1 MIYLDFET
9 RSEADLKKT
18 GAWVYSQHPSTEI
31 LCLAAKFGNN
41 PVCLVTGKQL
51 REAKLLGQ
59 TKNAPLYKII
69 IEGQELFEAH
79 NAFFEKAIWK
89 NIMVK
94 RYGWPEIPDDRWR
107 CSASVAAYHA
117 LPRGL
122 QTVGAALNLATVK
135 DVEGKRVMLQLSK
148 PGPKTGAF
156 MTERAHP
163 DKFKI
168 LYDYCKADV
177 DAEHALAKRLGQLP
191 ERELEIWQLDQ
202 KINSRGVHVDRDA
215 VNGALKVL
223 NEYVGKLEAEAE
235 EIGEG
240 AFETVAQRVKVM
252 NWCVAQGESVTA
264 YDKAYIAETIKNI
277 KNPKVKRIL
286 EIRQA
291 LGKTSTAKYE
301 AMQNSMAADNR
312 IRDVLMYHGA
322 LTGRWSGK
330 LVQFQNLPRG
340 NIKDMDAAIKL
351 IKQGNVKRIEMIY
364 GNVMNFMS
372 SAIRGMI
379 CAPEGKQL
387 VVADFAAIEA
397 RVLGWLAGSEKM
409 LKQFRNGEDLYKDMA
424 SKIYRVPVEEVT
436 GDQRQLG
443 KAAIL
448 GAGYGMGPDKFFQTC
463 LSWGIKIHEG
473 LARTAIN
480 TYRTTYAQVPQ
491 CWHDQ
496 EKAAHNAVRTRQKIK
511 TGKITWFMEGG
522 FLKCQ
527 LPSGRCLHYYQPKF
541 EKKRSDWGEGYEL
554 TYLGEKMGKAYR
566 IGTYGGKLVEN
577 IVQAIARDLMAE
589 AMLRVEKAGFEVV
602 LSVHDELI
610 AEFDE
615 NNISGWAPSTR
626 IKDEAFNSM
635 LKIFESLMAKTPDW
649 ALGCPVAASGWIG
662 KHYKK

>member
-31 LCLAAKFGNN
+31 LCLAAKFDDS

-51 REAKLLGQ
+51 LTAKILRQ
-59 TKNAPLYKII
+59 NHNAPLYKMIV
-69 IEGQELFEAH
+69 EGTEIFEAH
-79 NAFFEKAIWK
+79 NAFFEKAIWR

-94 RYGWPEIPDDRWR
+94 RFGWPDIPDHRWR

-122 QTVGAALNLATVK
+122 QTVGAALGLDTVK

-148 PGPKTGAF
+148 PKPKTGGF
-156 MTERAHP
+156 MKEDDHA
-163 DKFKI
+163 DKFQT

-177 DAEHALAKRLGQLP
+177 DAEHALSKRLGHLP
-191 ERELEIWQLDQ
+191 PRELEVWQLDQ
-202 KINSRGVHVDRDA
+202 KINSRGVYVDREAVDA
-215 VNGALKVL
+215 ALKIL
-223 NEYVGKLEAEAE
+223 AEYLGKLTKEVE

-240 AFETVAQRVKVM
+240 FFTTVNQRAKVM
-252 NWCVAQGESVTA
+252 EWCQLQGESVTA
-264 YDKAYIAETIKNI
+264 YDKAYLVDTIKNI

-301 AMQNSMAADNR
+301 AMKNSSAADGR

-340 NIKDMDAAIKL
+340 NIKDMATAVKL
-351 IKQGNVKRIEMIY
+351 IKQGSAKRIEMLH
-364 GNVMNFMS
+364 GNVMTFMS
-372 SAIRGMI
+372 AAIRGMI
-379 CAPEGKQL
+379 CAPEGKLL
-387 VVADFAAIEA
+387 VVSDFAAIEA

-409 LKQFRNGEDLYKDMA
+409 LNQFRNGEDLYKDMA
-424 SKIYRVPVEEVT
+424 SKIYHVPVSEVT
-436 GDQRQLG
+436 ADQRQLG

-448 GAGYGMGPDKFFQTC
+448 GAGYGMGPDKFYQTC
-463 LSWGIKIHEG
+463 LSWGIQVHEG
-473 LARTAIN
+473 LAKTAIH
-480 TYRTTYAQVPQ
+480 TYRTTYAHVLQ
-491 CWHDQ
+491 CWYDQ
-496 EKAAHNAVRTRQKIK
+496 EKAAHAAVRTRQKIIC
-511 TGKITWFMEGG
+511 GRVTWFMENG

-527 LPSGRCLHYYQPKF
+527 LPSGRCMHYYAPKF
-541 EKKRSDWGEGYEL
+541 EQRNADWGGGWEL

-589 AMLRVEKAGFEVV
+589 AMIRVEKHGFEVV
-602 LSVHDELI
+602 LSIHDELVAEFNPLTVRVHDEDLFS
-610 AEFDE
+610 EE
-615 NNISGWAPSTR
+615 LL
-626 IKDEAFNSM
+626 
-635 LKIFESLMAKTPDW
+635 LKKFESLMAETPDW
-649 ALGCPVAASGWIG
+649 AVGCPVEASGWIG

>member
-18 GAWVYSQHPSTEI
+18 GAWVYAQHPSTEI
-31 LCLAAKFGNN
+31 LCLAAKFDDS
-41 PVCLVTGKQL
+41 PVNLVTGKQL
-51 REAKLLGQ
+51 LTAKILRQ
-59 TKNAPLYKII
+59 NHNAPLYKMIV
-69 IEGQELFEAH
+69 EGTEIFEAH
-79 NAFFEKAIWK
+79 NAFFEKAIWR

-94 RYGWPEIPDDRWR
+94 RFGWPDIPDHRWR

-122 QTVGAALNLATVK
+122 QTAGAALNLDTVK

-148 PGPKTGAF
+148 PKPKTGGF
-156 MTERAHP
+156 MKEDEHA
-163 DKFKI
+163 DKFQT

-177 DAEHALAKRLGQLP
+177 DAEHALSKRLGHLP
-191 ERELEIWQLDQ
+191 SRELEIWQLDQ
-202 KINSRGVHVDRDA
+202 KINSRGVYVDREAVDA
-215 VNGALKVL
+215 ALKIL
-223 NEYVGKLEAEAE
+223 AEYLGKLTKEVE

-240 AFETVAQRVKVM
+240 FFQTVNQRAKVM
-252 NWCVAQGESVTA
+252 EWCKLQGESVTA
-264 YDKAYIAETIKNI
+264 YDKAYLADTIKNI

-301 AMQNSMAADNR
+301 AMKNSSAADGR

-340 NIKDMDAAIKL
+340 NIKDMATAIKL
-351 IKQGNVKRIEMIY
+351 IKQGSAKRIEMLH
-364 GNVMNFMS
+364 GNVMTFMS
-372 SAIRGMI
+372 AAIRGMI
-379 CAPEGKQL
+379 CAPEGKLL
-387 VVADFAAIEA
+387 VVSDFAAIEA

-424 SKIYRVPVEEVT
+424 SKIYHVPVEEVT
-436 GDQRQLG
+436 SEQRQLG

-448 GAGYGMGPDKFFQTC
+448 GAGYGMGPDKFLQTC
-463 LSWGIKIHEG
+463 LSWGIQVHEG

-480 TYRTTYAQVPQ
+480 TYRTTYGQVPQ
-491 CWHDQ
+491 CWWDQ
-496 EKAAHNAVRTRQKIK
+496 EKAAHAAVRTRQKIIC
-511 TGKITWFMEGG
+511 GRITWFMENG
-522 FLKCQ
+522 FLKCK
-527 LPSGRCLHYYQPKF
+527 LPSGRCLHYYAPKF
-541 EKKRSDWGEGYEL
+541 EQRNADWGGGWEL

-589 AMLRVEKAGFEVV
+589 AMLRVEAAGFEVV
-602 LSVHDELI
+602 LSIHDELVAEFNPLTIKVHDEDLFSEEI
-610 AEFDE
+610 LLD
-615 NNISGWAPSTR
+615 
-626 IKDEAFNSM
+626 K
-635 LKIFESLMAKTPDW
+635 FESLMAETPDW
-649 ALGCPVAASGWIG
+649 ALGCPVEASGWVG

>member
-1 MIYLDFET
+1 MIHLDFET
-9 RSEADLKKT
+9 RSEVDLKKT

-31 LCLAAKFGNN
+31 LCLAVKFGRSA
-41 PVCLVTGKQL
+41 VGLVTGKQL
-51 REAKLLGQ
+51 LDGRILRP
-59 TKNAPLYKII
+59 THYSPLYSMIV
-69 IEGQELFEAH
+69 ETEELFEAH
-79 NAFFEKAIWK
+79 NAFFEKAIWR

-94 RYGWPEIPDDRWR
+94 CFGWPDIPDHRWR

-122 QTVGAALNLATVK
+122 QAVGSALGLDTVK
-135 DVEGKRVMLQLSK
+135 DMDGKRTMLQLSK
-148 PGPKTGAF
+148 PKPKTGGF
-156 MTERAHP
+156 MEEADHA
-163 DKFKI
+163 DKFQT

-177 DAEHALAKRLGQLP
+177 DAEYALSVRLGQLP
-191 ERELEIWQLDQ
+191 PRELEIWQLDQ
-202 KINSRGVHVDRDA
+202 KINTRGVYVDGEA
-215 VNGALKVL
+215 VDSALKIL
-223 NEYVGKLEAEAE
+223 GQYVGKLEAEAA

-240 AFETVAQRVKVM
+240 FFETVNQRAKVM
-252 NWCVAQGESVTA
+252 EWCQSQGEAVTA
-264 YDKAYIAETIKNI
+264 YDKAYLADNMGGI

-301 AMQNSMAADNR
+301 AMRNSSAADGR

-340 NIKDMDAAIKL
+340 NIKDMATAIKL
-351 IKQGNVKRIEMIY
+351 IKQGSAKRIEMLH

-372 SAIRGMI
+372 AAIRGMV
-379 CAPEGKQL
+379 CAPEGKLL
-387 VVADFAAIEA
+387 VVSDFAAIEA

-409 LKQFRNGEDLYKDMA
+409 LNQFRNGEDLYKDMA
-424 SKIYRVPVEEVT
+424 SKIYHVPVTEVT
-436 GDQRQLG
+436 SEQRQLG

-448 GAGYGMGPDKFFQTC
+448 GAGYGMGPDKFFATC
-463 LSWGIKIHEG
+463 LSWGIQVHEG
-473 LARTAIN
+473 LAKTAIH
-480 TYRTTYAQVPQ
+480 TYRTAYGHVPQ

-496 EKAAHNAVRTRQKIK
+496 EKAAHAAVRTRQKIFC
-511 TGKITWFMEGG
+511 GRVTWFVEGG

-527 LPSGRCLHYYQPKF
+527 LPSGRCLHYYAPKF
-541 EKKRSDWGEGYEL
+541 EQRNSDWGNGWEL

-589 AMLRVEKAGFEVV
+589 AMLRVEAAGFEVV
-602 LSVHDELI
+602 LSIHDELV
-610 AEFDE
+610 AEFKHD
-615 NNISGWAPSTR
+615 NQTS
-626 IKDEAFNSM
+626 
-635 LKIFESLMAKTPDW
+635 LKLNDVLKQFESLMAETPDW
-649 ALGCPVAASGWIG
+649 AVGCPVEATGWIG